1 MADMIHFELVT
12 PTKLLFAEVAE
23 MVVVP
28 GGDGDFGVLAGHAPL
43 IATVRPGTIDIY
55 DGAKVTHQLFVER
68 GFAEVTAERCTVLAE
83 EAMPL
88 EDLDRETAEE
98 RRQTAITA
106 RDAATG
112 NSERAAAEQQVLVA
126 DAMLAAVD
134 ATGRG
139 ARA

>member
-1 MADMIHFELVT
+1 MADMVHFELVT
-12 PTKLLFAEVAE
+12 PTKLLFAEDAE

-43 IATVRPGTIDIY
+43 MATVRPGTVDIY
-55 DGAKVTHQLFVER
+55 DGAKVTHQLFVEG

-83 EAMPL
+83 EAML
-88 EDLDRETAEE
+88 VEGLNRETAEE
-98 RRQTAITA
+98 RRQTAIAA
-106 RDAATG
+106 REAASDDAG
-112 NSERAAAEQQVLVA
+112 RAAAEQQVHIA
-126 DAMLAAVD
+126 DAMLAAIE